1 MKVVSQWYNKERN
14 KTYQLREYALGLE
27 VHVLLGVG
35 WFKSEDITPDQL
47 VEGDVWE
54 KLR

>member
-14 KTYQLREYALGLE
+14 KTYQLREYGQEME
-27 VHVLLGVG
+27 VYVLMGVG
-35 WFKSEDITPDQL
+35 WFKSVDITPDQL

-54 KLR
+54 KLG